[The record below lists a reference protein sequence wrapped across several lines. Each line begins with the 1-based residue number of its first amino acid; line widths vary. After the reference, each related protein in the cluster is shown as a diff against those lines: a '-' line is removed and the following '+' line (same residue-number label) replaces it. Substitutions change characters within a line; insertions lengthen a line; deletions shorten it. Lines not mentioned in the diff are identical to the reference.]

1 VVWENIDLCTINKI
15 SIKYNRSTKMVSADS
30 E

>member
-1 VVWENIDLCTINKI
+1 VIGTINKI
-15 SIKYNRSTKMVSADS
+15 SIKYNLSTKMVSADS

>member
-1 VVWENIDLCTINKI
+1 VIGTINKI
-15 SIKYNRSTKMVSADS
+15 SITYNLSTKMVSADS

>member
-1 VVWENIDLCTINKI
+1 VIGTINKI
-15 SIKYNRSTKMVSADS
+15 SIKYNLSMKMVSADS